1 MEKTM
6 KIIIVGCGNVGAT
19 LAEQLG
25 KEGHDITVIDTKEQL
40 VNSLSDACDV
50 LGIVGNG
57 ASYNIQMEA
66 DVNHADILIAVTG
79 SDELNLLC
87 CLIAKKAGGCHTIAR
102 VSNPVYSREISFI
115 REELGL
121 SMIINPQHA
130 AAREMAR
137 LLKFPSALKI
147 DSFAKSRV
155 ELINY
160 RIEEGNPLCNM
171 KLKYMGSKLKS
182 SVLVAIVER
191 YDEVIIP
198 DGDFELKAKDIISI
212 VGTPVKTVEFFR
224 KIGVPTAA
232 AKDVMVI
239 GGGRTSI
246 YLAKQLIEM
255 GIKVKIIERQKERCE
270 ELSEM
275 LPKAMIINGDGTDKD
290 LLMEEGMTQTEA
302 FLAMTDFDEENIMLA
317 LFAKSL
323 SKAKLITKVHRIAY
337 DEIIDSLDVGS
348 IVYPKFI
355 TAETIIKYVRAMHNS
370 IGSNIETL
378 YRLSDNRVEALEF
391 YIKPD
396 SPVIGIPLQEL
407 PLKKNMLIG
416 CITHRGQVTIPKG
429 QSVIEAGD
437 TVILITTKTGLHDI
451 RDAIAL

>member
-1 MEKTM
+1 M

-191 YDEVIIP
+191 NDEVIIP

>member
-191 YDEVIIP
+191 NDEVIIP